1 MKIDENLAHK
11 IKSISDDDL
20 FFSSIFTLRASPPE
34 ADKPEACMPFGLQ
47 LTAPTL
53 LKARNSALW
62 LRL

>member
-34 ADKPEACMPFGLQ
+34 ADKPEACMPFV
-47 LTAPTL
+47 